1 MRESFPGIPVSFKY
15 DPFGRRIEKSTSSTT
30 SIYAYDGDNLIEET
44 NSSGAAVARY
54 AQTETID
61 EPLAMLRSATTSY
74 YQADGLGSV
83 TSLSNAAGAL
93 AQTYTLDSFGNQ
105 TASSGSLTNP
115 FRNTGREFDTET
127 SLYFYRARYF
137 DPQNGRFLSED
148 PSGFNDGV
156 NFYRYVHND
165 PIDNADPTGL
175 TTYKGFPADL
185 EIQMRNAVNDVL
197 KKLSPT
203 GGCDG
208 SNPPCAGKDSPK
220 LAGIIQDAKFV
231 YQPNSNNC
239 GHTGPVSFTGL
250 THTFGV
256 GAPAFGALCGPLAS
270 TLLHE
275 AVHGMRHISDK
286 KPDQIEKDCF
296 GNTGSGKQ

>member
-1 MRESFPGIPVSFKY
+1 MN
-15 DPFGRRIEKSTSSTT
+15 RRDGTT
-30 SIYAYDGDNLIEET
+30 VD
-44 NSSGAAVARY
+44 SG
-54 AQTETID
+54 
-61 EPLAMLRSATTSY
+61 EPSY
-74 YQADGLGSV
+74 
-83 TSLSNAAGAL
+83 
-93 AQTYTLDSFGNQ
+93 
-105 TASSGSLTNP
+105 
-115 FRNTGREFDTET
+115 
-127 SLYFYRARYF
+127 YRARYY
-137 DPQNGRFLSED
+137 DQNVGRFLSED
-148 PSGFNDGV
+148 SNGFSDGV
-156 NFYRYVHND
+156 NFYRYAHNW

-203 GGCDG
+203 EGCDG

-220 LAGIIQDAKFV
+220 LANIIQDATFV
-231 YQPNSNNC
+231 YQPNSKNC
-239 GHTGPVSFTGL
+239 GHTGPISFTGL
-250 THTFGV
+250 RHTFGV
-256 GAPAFGALCGPLAS
+256 GAPAFGAQCGPLAS